1 MSCVWGRS
9 GSVEGLR
16 MSSASSRTM
25 GFEMLVLNA
34 LVGTGKILRKKDR
47 REGPK

>member
-1 MSCVWGRS
+1 
-9 GSVEGLR
+9 
-16 MSSASSRTM
+16 MSSVSSRTM

-34 LVGTGKILRKKDR
+34 LVGKGKILRKKDR